1 MLVHLILSIIL
12 RQKNEAFC
20 WNNSVTLVCFAKIF
34 AKNIG
39 FTYETPARV
48 PDDIKTTPGTN
59 KQIHGFH

>member
-1 MLVHLILSIIL
+1 MLVHLVLIIIV

-20 WNNSVTLVCFAKIF
+20 WNNSVTLVCFAKLF

-48 PDDIKTTPGTN
+48 PRHEDQTWYK
-59 KQIHGFH
+59 